1 MHLKLRC
8 AFSLFIFLL
17 LSSCSSLYYW
27 PTGALYSDPWEQDI
41 SYQNIFFKTL
51 DGTQLHAWHL
61 KHDKDV
67 KKKGLITFFHG
78 NAQNLTSHAPIL
90 SWLTKNGYDLFIF
103 DYRGYGL
110 SEGSPSQSGLYQ
122 DALSALNFS
131 HDLLE
136 NEKDEWI
143 LYGQSLGGA
152 VLARALVDFKNQER
166 ADLLV
171 LDSTFSSYR
180 NLAREK
186 MKGALILYPFIP
198 LAPFLISDEYAS
210 SSTLKDIHTPTLV
223 IHGLKDSIIEAKF
236 GEEIFN
242 KLTTPKWYWA
252 LPEGG
257 HIDGFF
263 INKEELKGRFLN
275 FLSQNLKK

>member
-1 MHLKLRC
+1 MHLKLRY
-8 AFSLFIFLL
+8 AFNLLILLL
-17 LSSCSSLYYW
+17 LSGCSSLYYW
-27 PTGALYSDPWEQDI
+27 PTSALYSDPWEQDI
-41 SYQNIFFKTL
+41 SYQNIFFKTP

-90 SWLTKNGYDLFIF
+90 SWLTKEGYDVFIF

-122 DALSALNFS
+122 DALSALSFS

-136 NEKDEWI
+136 GHKDQWI

-152 VLARALVDFKNQER
+152 VLARAWVDYEDQARGN
-166 ADLLV
+166 LLV

-180 NLAREK
+180 DLAREK

-210 SSTLKDIHTPTLV
+210 QNYLKDIRTPTLV
-223 IHGLKDSIIEAKF
+223 IHGLKDHIIEAKF
-236 GEEIFN
+236 GGEIFN
-242 KLTTPKWYWA
+242 HISAPKWYWKI
-252 LPEGG
+252 PEGG

-263 INKEELKGRFLN
+263 VAEQELRGRFLD
-275 FLSQNLKK
+275 FLGQNLKK